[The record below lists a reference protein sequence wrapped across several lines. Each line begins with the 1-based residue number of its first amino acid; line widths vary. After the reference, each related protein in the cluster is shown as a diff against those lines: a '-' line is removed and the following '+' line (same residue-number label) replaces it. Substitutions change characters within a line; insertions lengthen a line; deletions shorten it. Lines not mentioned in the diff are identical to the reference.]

1 MRKVNKLSLAVVRL
15 YFIVKH
21 TRTRCVLKAVY
32 KAVYEGL
39 VTGGKTKRIK
49 VHQEHP
55 YESTGVFTLACKEWL
70 VWEGGTR
77 RAAHQIHI
85 QADATLGEARI
96 AALCLSET
104 EPVETIIN
112 NASGFTY

>member
-1 MRKVNKLSLAVVRL
+1 MRKVSKLSLAVVRL

-70 VWEGGTR
+70 VWR
-77 RAAHQIHI
+77 RR
-85 QADATLGEARI
+85 DATRG
-96 AALCLSET
+96 
-104 EPVETIIN
+104 PPDPHP
-112 NASGFTY
+112 G